1 MSQVIYDMRVPYE
14 EYQKL
19 VRDSAQLEDVKTL
32 LQTEFPDD
40 TCQLIAIK
48 NILGIVEDTPE
59 PIPDEP
65 ITGDEV
71 TDGQTTGA

>member
-14 EYQKL
+14 DYQKL

-48 NILGIVEDTPE
+48 NILGIVEETP
-59 PIPDEP
+59 EP